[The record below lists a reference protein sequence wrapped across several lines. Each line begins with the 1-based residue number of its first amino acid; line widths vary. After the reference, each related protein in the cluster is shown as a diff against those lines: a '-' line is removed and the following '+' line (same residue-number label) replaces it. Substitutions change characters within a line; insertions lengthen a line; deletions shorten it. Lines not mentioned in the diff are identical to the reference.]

1 MYVYGQLRG
10 APSAS
15 IGYKGEA
22 RNASVRFDDDR
33 LGLVEGTTVYDVT
46 ASIEAIPS
54 RRWPFPIGDALIA
67 HLSEICSAAQ
77 KLKPHARKFDLAQV
91 ELRSP
96 LANPSKIMAAPAN

>member
-1 MYVYGQLRG
+1 MYTDNY
-10 APSAS
+10 
-15 IGYKGEA
+15 EA
-22 RNASVRFDDDR
+22 RPAPRSATRERPAMRLCRFDDDR

-46 ASIEAIPS
+46 AAIEAIPS

-96 LANPSKIMAAPAN
+96 VANPSKIMAAPAN